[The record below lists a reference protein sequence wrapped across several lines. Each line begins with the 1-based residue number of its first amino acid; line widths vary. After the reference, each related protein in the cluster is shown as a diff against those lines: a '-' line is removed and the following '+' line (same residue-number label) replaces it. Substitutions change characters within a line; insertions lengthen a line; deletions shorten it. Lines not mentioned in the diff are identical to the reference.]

1 MRDSRN
7 VTILFLGLPPFSVS
21 KVPTAPVPP
30 KGEGGFPNRCDER
43 RENIRGGY
51 GVLSWHA
58 LVLAVAGWIVSV
70 RCDASA
76 GDAFVKGSFRQRKAS
91 SGHQEPCFFKFDITS
106 YRVLGPISW

>member
-21 KVPTAPVPP
+21 KVPTAPAPP
-30 KGEGGFPNRCDER
+30 KGEGDFPNRCDER

-58 LVLAVAGWIVSV
+58 LVLAMAGWIVSV

-76 GDAFVKGSFRQRKAS
+76 GDSFVKGVVPTKKSLFGS
-91 SGHQEPCFFKFDITS
+91 PGT
-106 YRVLGPISW
+106 VLF